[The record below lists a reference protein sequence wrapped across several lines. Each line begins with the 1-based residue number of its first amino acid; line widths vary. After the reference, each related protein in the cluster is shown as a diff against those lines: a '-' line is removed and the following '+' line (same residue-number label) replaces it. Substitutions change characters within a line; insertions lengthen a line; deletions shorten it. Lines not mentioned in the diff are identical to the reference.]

1 MSSKGRTIGEI
12 RNYATMSQLHSKAA
26 RSQSPLWHHAL
37 APRSDIAFDEPS
49 IRIAV
54 NDDED
59 FSVVR
64 TAAGLPHGAVH
75 EGTTKSTNRNNFKGR
90 IRNHD
95 KGEHYPDMLWQHE
108 QHEHYEKVN
117 DGTFFEAIGR
127 QAASFLYGELSPSR
141 SLDDGSAKCA
151 SSPSWRG
158 WPR

>member
-64 TAAGLPHGAVH
+64 TAACLSHGSVR
-75 EGTTKSTNRNNFKGR
+75 EGTTISANRDNFKGR
-90 IRNHD
+90 ICNLD
-95 KGEHYPDMLWQHE
+95 KGQQYPDMRRPHE
-108 QHEHYEKVN
+108 QHEHHKEVN
-117 DGTFFEAIGR
+117 DGTLR
-127 QAASFLYGELSPSR
+127 R
-141 SLDDGSAKCA
+141 
-151 SSPSWRG
+151 
-158 WPR
+158 